1 MSRSGSVTCLLLLV
15 LAAVAVSPA
24 ADAHRLTP
32 AYLGFTETTPDTFAV
47 QWKVSSTGGLTAVL
61 VPAIPPR
68 VRTHRAGAYPGKRG
82 SANAERRGV
91 CSEGLRGLTLGVQG
105 LSSTHTD
112 VLLRVQF
119 ADGSTFVHR
128 LTPDAPEVEVPTQ
141 AGRVGVMVT
150 YLVLGVEHILIGVD
164 HLLFVLALLL
174 LVRGVWQLV
183 ATVTAFTIAHSI
195 TLGAAALGW
204 VHVPEDPVEAV
215 IALSILF
222 LALEL
227 ARHGVR
233 PEASRSLAARF
244 PWFVAF
250 AFGLL
255 HGFGFAGALFE
266 VGLPEHEIPLALLFF
281 NIGVEIGQLM
291 FIAAVLAVIWLVR
304 AAAGFRCRRGLRG
317 LSCTASVPWPP
328 SGCWTAH
335 CRDLTPAGR
344 HARFAAFTLPG
355 VNEHARPSE
364 AKKTAADTSGCS
376 AATRD

>member
-1 MSRSGSVTCLLLLV
+1 MSRFRFAIRLALV
-15 LAAVAVSPA
+15 VFAVVAVPTI

-32 AYLGFTETTPDTFAV
+32 AYLGFTENAPDTFAV
-47 QWKVSSTGGLTAVL
+47 QWKVSSSGGLTAVL
-61 VPAIPPR
+61 VPAIPEECALAGQ
-68 VRTHRAGAYPGKRG
+68 VRTRETPEARTQSG
-82 SANAERRGV
+82 EIV
-91 CSEGLRGLTLGVQG
+91 CAQGLRGLMLGVQG

-128 LTPDAPEVEVPTQ
+128 LTPDAAYIEVPVQ
-141 AGRVGVMVT
+141 AGRVGIMTT
-150 YLVLGVEHILIGVD
+150 YLALGVEHILIGVD

-174 LVRGVWQLV
+174 MVRGVWQLV
-183 ATVTAFTIAHSI
+183 ATVTSFTIAHSI

-233 PEASRSLAARF
+233 PDASSSLAARF

-266 VGLPEHEIPLALLFF
+266 VGLPEREIPLALLFF
-281 NIGVEIGQLM
+281 NVGVEIGQLI

-304 AAAGFRCRRGLRG
+304 RLQVPVPAWSSRVVVYGIGSMAAYWMLDRTVA
-317 LSCTASVPWPP
+317 VI
-328 SGCWTAH
+328 
-335 CRDLTPAGR
+335 
-344 HARFAAFTLPG
+344 
-355 VNEHARPSE
+355 
-364 AKKTAADTSGCS
+364 
-376 AATRD
+376 

>member
-32 AYLGFTETTPDTFAV
+32 AYLGFTETAPDTFAV

-61 VPAIPPR
+61 VPAIPPECALTGP
-68 VRTHRAGAYPGKRG
+68 VRTQE
-82 SANAERRGV
+82 SAEARMQSGEV
-91 CSEGLRGLTLGVQG
+91 SCSEGLRGLTLGVQG
-105 LSSTHTD
+105 LPSTHTD

-128 LTPDAPEVEVPTQ
+128 LTPDAPEADVPTQ

-304 AAAGFRCRRGLRG
+304 ALRIP
-317 LSCTASVPWPP
+317 VPAW
-328 SGCWTAH
+328 SSRAVVYGI
-335 CRDLTPAGR
+335 GSM
-344 HARFAAFTLPG
+344 AAFWMLDRTIA
-355 VNEHARPSE
+355 VI
-364 AKKTAADTSGCS
+364 
-376 AATRD
+376 